1 MQVQQKVPIDY
12 VTQCPPTFAIME
24 PLAISNI
31 DVSQSAAT
39 KQTDYSDGFMIIVI
53 ALIYWIFMMADNF
66 VDYEEEWWL
75 FWSPGE
81 DFWSLTCRREKDL
94 ASHHWAGTLTIIE
107 TSLRT
112 FMFALNRLNADRE
125 RWAIFNQAGLLFGW
139 WLDSKQCGESSSI
152 VTLFYLTFLFVMH
165 TDGII
170 SFSDGEKSE
179 NSKVLYKYTSAWA
192 FSNGLTLIFGKST
205 NIHIQNIFFWNK
217 QPHKTRK
224 IEFCID
230 TRVNKRTSFHIH
242 NMTKTGL

>member
-1 MQVQQKVPIDY
+1 M
-12 VTQCPPTFAIME
+12 
-24 PLAISNI
+24 
-31 DVSQSAAT
+31 
-39 KQTDYSDGFMIIVI
+39 
-53 ALIYWIFMMADNF
+53 
-66 VDYEEEWWL
+66 

-81 DFWSLTCRREKDL
+81 EFWSQTCRREKDL
-94 ASHHWAGTLTIIE
+94 APHQWAGTLTIIE

-112 FMFALNRLNADRE
+112 FMLAMNCLNADRE
-125 RWAIFNQAGLLFGW
+125 PRAIFNQAGWLFGW
-139 WLDSKQCGESSSI
+139 WPDSKQRGESSRI

-230 TRVNKRTSFHIH
+230 TRVNKRTSFHI
-242 NMTKTGL
+242 NNITKIGLKK